1 MKYDLIIIGG
11 GPAGLTLAQSL
22 KNTYKKILIIE
33 KESSIG
39 GNHKVKR
46 VENNMF
52 TEHTPRVYIDN
63 YKSFI
68 HLLKEMNINFYDI
81 FTPYNFN
88 YYDISVKS
96 LLPSLDIHEILK
108 LTFNLILLTFNK
120 DYGKD
125 IKLKTFLNNNNFS
138 EKSIIL
144 IDRLCRLSDGGDID
158 KFSLN
163 EFYQLINQTSLY
175 TIYEPKLPNDE
186 GLFKYWN
193 EYLIKNGIEIKLN
206 SSVKKI
212 TKKNTF
218 IIIDNKNNEI
228 ECDKVI
234 IALPPIHLTEIL
246 QNCDDNIK
254 NSFGD
259 FNKLKQ
265 FAIDTKYITYVSITF
280 HWDKKLN
287 LQKNYGFP
295 ISNWGLISIIM
306 SDYMKL
312 SETDSIT
319 MISTSLSIL
328 DKKGN
333 FNNKTVNE
341 CSKDEILIE
350 AFKQLKLTY
359 PDIID
364 EPIKIILYP
373 SNYYD
378 DKEKVWKND
387 ESAFISTFN
396 TEFIEFESK
405 TVENIYNVGTHNGKS
420 NIKYTCMES
429 AIENAIA
436 LSHKLDPL
444 LKVKYPLYYPNE
456 ITNIIRFIIIFIILS
471 IILFIIMK

>member
-1 MKYDLIIIGG
+1 MKYDLIIIGC
-11 GPAGLTLAQSL
+11 GPAGLTLAQCL
-22 KNTYKKILIIE
+22 KNTYKKILILE
-33 KESSIG
+33 KETTIG
-39 GNHKVKR
+39 GNHKVER

-52 TEHTPRVYIDN
+52 TEHAPRVYLDN

-81 FTPYNFN
+81 FTPYNFTF
-88 YYDISVKS
+88 YDILFQNFK
-96 LLPSLDIHEILK
+96 LLQIHEILK
-108 LTFNLILLTFNK
+108 LSLNFVLLTFNN

-138 EKSIIL
+138 EKSITVL
-144 IDRLCRLSDGGDID
+144 DRLCRLSDGGDID

-163 EFYQLINQTSLY
+163 EFFQLLNQTFLY
-175 TIYEPKLPNDE
+175 NIYEPKLPNDE

-212 TKKNTF
+212 KFNNTF
-218 IIIDNKNNEI
+218 IILDDKNNEI

-234 IALPPIHLTEIL
+234 IAIPPVHLTEIL

-295 ISNWGLISIIM
+295 ISNWGLISIKM

-312 SETDSIT
+312 LETESKT

-341 CSKDEILIE
+341 CTKDELLIE

-364 EPIKIILYP
+364 EPTKIILYP

-405 TVENIYNVGTHNGKS
+405 TVENIYNVGTHNGQS

-444 LKVKYPLYYPNE
+444 LKDKYPLYNPYE
-456 ITNIIRFIIIFIILS
+456 ITNIIRFTIIF
-471 IILFIIMK
+471 IILFIIMKKLI